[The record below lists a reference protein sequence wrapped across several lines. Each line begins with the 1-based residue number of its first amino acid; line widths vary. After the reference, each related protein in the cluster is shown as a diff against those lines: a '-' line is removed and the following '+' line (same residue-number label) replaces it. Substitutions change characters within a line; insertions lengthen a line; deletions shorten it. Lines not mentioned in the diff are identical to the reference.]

1 MVEGKLKSGF
11 EYKIKDHVL
20 DNMELLDAIAEVDQN
35 PMVLSKVLKMLLG
48 PEQRK
53 KLYDHLRDPKNGNV
67 PIVAVSDAVAEIFGG
82 SGQLKN

>member
-1 MVEGKLKSGF
+1 MIEGKLNSGF
-11 EYKIKDHVL
+11 EYKIEDHVL

-48 PEQRK
+48 DDQRK

-67 PIVAVSDAVAEIFGG
+67 PIVAVSDAVAEIFSGT
-82 SGQLKN
+82 GQLKN

>member
-1 MVEGKLKSGF
+1 MIEGKLKSGF
-11 EYKIKDHVL
+11 EYKMEDHVL

-67 PIVAVSDAVAEIFGG
+67 PIVAVSDAVAEIFSG

>member
-1 MVEGKLKSGF
+1 MIEGKLKSGF
-11 EYKIKDHVL
+11 EYKIENHVL

-48 PEQRK
+48 DEQRK
-53 KLYDHLRDPKNGNV
+53 KLYDHLRDPDNGNV
-67 PIVAVSDAVAEIFGG
+67 PIVAVSNAVAEIFSG

>member
-1 MVEGKLKSGF
+1 MIEGKLKSGF
-11 EYKIKDHVL
+11 EYKIEDHVL

-48 PEQRK
+48 DEQRK
-53 KLYDHLRDPKNGNV
+53 MLYDHLRDPKNGNV
-67 PIVAVSDAVAEIFGG
+67 PIVAVSDAVAEIFSG

>member
-1 MVEGKLKSGF
+1 MIEGKLKSGF
-11 EYKIKDHVL
+11 EYKIEDHVL

-48 PEQRK
+48 DEQRK
-53 KLYDHLRDPKNGNV
+53 KLYNHLRDPKNGNV
-67 PIVAVSDAVAEIFGG
+67 PIVAVSDAVAEIFSG

>member
-1 MVEGKLKSGF
+1 MIEGKLKSGF
-11 EYKIKDHVL
+11 AYKIEDHVL

-48 PEQRK
+48 TEQRK
-53 KLYDHLRDPKNGNV
+53 ELYDHLRDPKNGNV
-67 PIVAVSDAVAEIFGG
+67 PIVAVSDAVAEIFSG

>member
-1 MVEGKLKSGF
+1 MIEGKLKSGF
-11 EYKIKDHVL
+11 EYKIEDYVL

-35 PMVLSKVLKMLLG
+35 PMALPKVLKMLMG
-48 PEQRK
+48 DEQRK

-67 PIVAVSDAVAEIFGG
+67 PIVAVSDAVAEIFSG

>member
-1 MVEGKLKSGF
+1 MIEGKLKSGF
-11 EYKIKDHVL
+11 EYKIEDHVL

-48 PEQRK
+48 DEQRK

-67 PIVAVSDAVAEIFGG
+67 PIVAVSDAVAEIFSG

>member
-1 MVEGKLKSGF
+1 MIEGKLKSGF
-11 EYKIKDHVL
+11 EYKIEDHAL

-67 PIVAVSDAVAEIFGG
+67 PIVAVSDAVAEIFSG
-82 SGQLKN
+82 SSQLKN

>member
-1 MVEGKLKSGF
+1 MIEGKLKSGF
-11 EYKIKDHVL
+11 EYKIEDHVL

-35 PMVLSKVLKMLLG
+35 SMVISKVLKMLLG
-48 PEQRK
+48 DEQRK

-67 PIVAVSDAVAEIFGG
+67 PIVAVSDAVAEIFSG

>member
-1 MVEGKLKSGF
+1 MVEGKLKSGY
-11 EYKIKDHVL
+11 EYKIENHVL

-48 PEQRK
+48 EEQRK

-67 PIVAVSDAVAEIFGG
+67 PIVAVSDAVAEIFSG

>member
-1 MVEGKLKSGF
+1 MIEGKLKSGF
-11 EYKIKDHVL
+11 EYKIEDHVL

-48 PEQRK
+48 DDQRK

-67 PIVAVSDAVAEIFGG
+67 PIVAVSDAVAEIFSG

>member
-1 MVEGKLKSGF
+1 MIEGKLKSGF
-11 EYKIKDHVL
+11 AYKIEDHVL

-48 PEQRK
+48 TEQRK
-53 KLYDHLRDPKNGNV
+53 ELYDHLRDPKNGNV
-67 PIVAVSDAVAEIFGG
+67 PIVAVSNAVAEIFSG

>member
-1 MVEGKLKSGF
+1 MIEGKLKSGF
-11 EYKIKDHVL
+11 EYKIEDHVL

-35 PMVLSKVLKMLLG
+35 PMVISKVLKMLMG
-48 PEQRK
+48 DDQRK

-67 PIVAVSDAVAEIFGG
+67 PIVAVSDAVAEIFRG

>member
-11 EYKIKDHVL
+11 EYKIEDHVL

-35 PMVLSKVLKMLLG
+35 PMALSKVLKMLLG

-53 KLYDHLRDPKNGNV
+53 ELYDHLRDSENGNV